1 MALLASAAAA
11 AATATA
17 EVSGSSSSSNSSS
30 NLRSFL
36 EVLQEQG
43 MENLVKRLD
52 PDGAH
57 SPEPLRYVVEARR
70 TGWVCLL
77 SCGDLLDIS
86 RVQVNLVWFRLCF
99 YTYLVLL

>member
-1 MALLASAAAA
+1 MLASAAAA

-17 EVSGSSSSSNSSS
+17 TAEVSGSSSS

-77 SCGDLLDIS
+77 SCSDLLDIS
-86 RVQVNLVWFRLCF
+86 RV
-99 YTYLVLL
+99 